1 MKLKIILPI
10 AVFILA
16 FSGCKKGE
24 PYPLNPLYDLDISL
38 HGETKG
44 PGKAIGFI
52 KFRQNPDT
60 ARVITLDTWVANL
73 LPNHSYLLQRA
84 VNPIADVTGCSS
96 TAWLTLGEGLQS
108 KSIETN
114 AEGNGSANL
123 WRDITAI
130 ARGTAFH
137 IHFQILDAT
146 TLAPVLTSDC
156 FDYTVR

>member
-1 MKLKIILPI
+1 MKLKIILPV

-16 FSGCKKGE
+16 LSSCKKDE
-24 PYPLNPLYDLDISL
+24 SYPLNPLYDLDVPLQSGIKDAGAGL
-38 HGETKG
+38 
-44 PGKAIGFI
+44 I

-60 ARVITLDTWVANL
+60 ARIITLDTWVIKL
-73 LPNHSYLLQRA
+73 LPNHAYQLQRA
-84 VNPIADVTGCSS
+84 VNPKADPSGCSS
-96 TAWLTLGEGLQS
+96 TAWLTLGEGLQP
-108 KSIETN
+108 KTILTD
-114 AEGNGSANL
+114 AHGNGNAKL

-137 IHFQILDAT
+137 IHFQIVDAA

>member
-1 MKLKIILPI
+1 MKLKFILPV

-16 FSGCKKGE
+16 FSSCKKGDT
-24 PYPLNPLYDLDISL
+24 YPLNPLYDLDVPL
-38 HGETKG
+38 HGVAKNAG
-44 PGKAIGFI
+44 AGFI

-60 ARVITLDTWVANL
+60 ARVVTLETWVTKL
-73 LPNHSYLLQRA
+73 RPNHTYLLQRA
-84 VNPIADVTGCSS
+84 VNPIADPTGCSS
-96 TAWLTLGEGLQS
+96 TAWLTLGEGLQP
-108 KSIETN
+108 KSILTN
-114 AEGNGSANL
+114 AQGYGSANL

-137 IHFQILDAT
+137 IRFQIVDAS